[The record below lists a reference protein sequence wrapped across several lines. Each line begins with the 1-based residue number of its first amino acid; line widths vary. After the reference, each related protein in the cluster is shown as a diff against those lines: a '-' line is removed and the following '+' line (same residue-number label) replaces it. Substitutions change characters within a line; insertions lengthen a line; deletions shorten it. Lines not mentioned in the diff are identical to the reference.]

1 MFLLCFKEQLFPLFQ
16 KNEKKGKRMF
26 QYKHKG
32 IKKCKTEINKFFKP
46 LLEIRLLQS
55 KNNFNFMTSVL
66 QIALLALIA
75 VSFALVVGV
84 PVVFATPNGWS
95 ENKGIVFSGLS
106 LWLLLVFA
114 VGIFNS
120 FVI

>member
-1 MFLLCFKEQLFPLFQ
+1 M
-16 KNEKKGKRMF
+16 
-26 QYKHKG
+26 
-32 IKKCKTEINKFFKP
+32 IKFFKP
-46 LLEIRLLQS
+46 FLEIRLLQS

-66 QIALLALIA
+66 QIALLALIT

>member
-1 MFLLCFKEQLFPLFQ
+1 MKVSRPDLKTRL
-16 KNEKKGKRMF
+16 
-26 QYKHKG
+26 G
-32 IKKCKTEINKFFKP
+32 INPGLSLT
-46 LLEIRLLQS
+46 
-55 KNNFNFMTSVL
+55 
-66 QIALLALIA
+66 
-75 VSFALVVGV
+75 V

>member
-1 MFLLCFKEQLFPLFQ
+1 MNFSKKIQKTIQFLKIIFS
-16 KNEKKGKRMF
+16 
-26 QYKHKG
+26 
-32 IKKCKTEINKFFKP
+32 KP
-46 LLEIRLLQS
+46 LSKKLLQS
-55 KNNFNFMTSVL
+55 KNISIYMTSIL
-66 QIALLALIA
+66 QISLLALIA